1 MRLTRKIAIG
11 YAVVGFSY
19 FLLWH
24 FMLSSTDKA
33 NLVLQA
39 LFYVAL
45 PAVLVC
51 PYLIVE
57 AVDEAIR
64 RRRE

>member
-1 MRLTRKIAIG
+1 VIVTRKIAIG
-11 YAVVGFSY
+11 YVVIGFSY

-24 FMLSSTDKA
+24 FILSPTDKL
-33 NLVLQA
+33 NTFLQA
-39 LFYVAL
+39 LFYVFL
-45 PAVLVC
+45 PAVLVF
-51 PYLIVE
+51 PYLIWE